1 MISARRAGRCPL
13 ERARRNRDHGRI
25 APCGAPTATAMAFDA
40 FALVLAMLALGYLFQ
55 RLRVLP
61 EGAAQTLNLVVLY
74 VCLPAA
80 VLRYAPRLQLEPAL
94 LGVAAV
100 PWLLLAATVVLVGAL
115 SRWLKFRRDEHAVL
129 LLTVAL
135 GNTSFLGY
143 PLTRALIGEHALP
156 YAVVYDQF
164 GAFLILSTFGLWV
177 LARYGGDAAPN
188 ARDML
193 RRVLRFPPLWALL
206 IGFTLMPA
214 QPPSWIAGGLQRL
227 SDALLPLAM
236 LTIGLSVKLAL
247 PRDELKP
254 LLSGLALKL
263 VAMPALA
270 CVLVPLLGLHGEM
283 ARATVLESAM
293 PPMVTAGA
301 LAIAHQLAPRLAA
314 AMVGYGLLLSLATLP
329 LWARVAVG

>member
-1 MISARRAGRCPL
+1 
-13 ERARRNRDHGRI
+13 
-25 APCGAPTATAMAFDA
+25 MAFDA
-40 FALVLAMLALGYLFQ
+40 FALILAMLALGYSFQ
-55 RLRVLP
+55 RLRALP
-61 EGAAQTLNLVVLY
+61 DNAAQTLNLVVLY

-100 PWLLLAATVVLVGAL
+100 PWLLLGATVPLVGLLARLLAL
-115 SRWLKFRRDEHAVL
+115 RRDEHAVL

-177 LARYGGDAAPN
+177 LARYGGDTRPGP
-188 ARDML
+188 RDML

-206 IGFTLMPA
+206 IGFGAMPA
-214 QPPSWIAGGLQRL
+214 EPPAWIAGGLQRL

-236 LTIGLSVKLAL
+236 LTIGLSVKLTL
-247 PRDELKP
+247 PREELKP
-254 LLSGLALKL
+254 LAAGLALKL
-263 VAMPALA
+263 ALMPALA
-270 CVLVPLLGLHGEM
+270 WLLLPWLGLHGEA
-283 ARATVLESAM
+283 ARSVVLESAM
-293 PPMVTAGA
+293 PSMVTAGA
-301 LAIAHQLAPRLAA
+301 LAIAHNLAPRLAA
-314 AMVGYGLLLSLATLP
+314 AMVGYGLLLSLLTLP
-329 LWARVAVG
+329 LWARVAAG